1 MKVIFAALAALCLLT
16 TLVLF
21 FVANR
26 VDYQRRVKGWNGV
39 LFEKSQYSS
48 SKKQSRLLRTIC
60 FVLLGVAGVA
70 VYGYFVFGQ

>member
-16 TLVLF
+16 TLILF

-26 VDYQRRVKGWNGV
+26 VDYMRRVKGWNGV
-39 LFEKSQYSS
+39 PFEKSQYSS